1 MRSAA
6 RDRVAGSLEA
16 GAVGPVLHATV
27 DGVDDVRVRAE
38 GAVPLPVRGR
48 PPPGRC
54 LEHQADG
61 IRRDVV
67 RRLRAPLPGHVV
79 EGPPLV
85 RERPP
90 TPVEGHHDPE
100 HVLPEELIHRARRDG
115 RHALFGSL
123 LVREVAVRVQA
134 LLRALVGLG
143 CAAWNIYDPKRE
155 LRDWFFFRQPTY
167 LPYLPTYPRNV
178 SHANPESHKS
188 FAK

>member
-6 RDRVAGSLEA
+6 RDRVAGFLEA

-85 RERPP
+85 PP
-90 TPVEGHHDPE
+90 IPNILRLFAYFCIAPNSNFYH
-100 HVLPEELIHRARRDG
+100 ELD
-115 RHALFGSL
+115 L
-123 LVREVAVRVQA
+123 
-134 LLRALVGLG
+134 
-143 CAAWNIYDPKRE
+143 K
-155 LRDWFFFRQPTY
+155 
-167 LPYLPTYPRNV
+167 
-178 SHANPESHKS
+178 KS
-188 FAK
+188 AIFV